1 MTRKHRGII
10 QEGDNKGRLRKGFF
24 YSGERTKNGLPV
36 IKEKK
41 HIQNG
46 GTRNSMLRLLKQ
58 ASALGSATAGL
69 GLGKARTEGT
79 KKTAAGLNKKL
90 LKNSTKIIS
99 QLQPLPPRGFI
110 NDKSVMPKIIK
121 QRNDRVSLVPIHPRI
136 SNLFTDIAETGSD
149 KSETIMNEFIT
160 GTIDSFLNPMEE
172 GDLFRQSGTLEPIVI
187 LRIIIKATRN
197 LIENLAQTNTEN
209 ELKNAFSN
217 NYTLLLNKER
227 TRQKMP
233 NENPKNTLP
242 ILGNL
247 FHNNPL
253 NTNLLLPSYKVESI
267 KLIFKNKKNL
277 YDNKKNILKLLDNY
291 YQKLLSKI
299 TS

>member
-10 QEGDNKGRLRKGFF
+10 QEGDNKGKLRKGFF

-69 GLGKARTEGT
+69 GLGEARSEGAKKAAS
-79 KKTAAGLNKKL
+79 KF
-90 LKNSTKIIS
+90 STKIMS

-121 QRNDRVSLVPIHPRI
+121 QRNDRVSFVPIHPRI
-136 SNLFTDIAETGSD
+136 SNLFTSIAKTSSD
-149 KSETIMNEFIT
+149 KSEAIMNEFIT

-209 ELKNAFSN
+209 EIKNTFSN
-217 NYTLLLNKER
+217 NYTLMLNNALLLNKER

-267 KLIFKNKKNL
+267 KLIFKNQKKL

>member
-1 MTRKHRGII
+1 
-10 QEGDNKGRLRKGFF
+10 
-24 YSGERTKNGLPV
+24 
-36 IKEKK
+36 
-41 HIQNG
+41 
-46 GTRNSMLRLLKQ
+46 
-58 ASALGSATAGL
+58 
-69 GLGKARTEGT
+69 
-79 KKTAAGLNKKL
+79 
-90 LKNSTKIIS
+90 
-99 QLQPLPPRGFI
+99 
-110 NDKSVMPKIIK
+110 
-121 QRNDRVSLVPIHPRI
+121 
-136 SNLFTDIAETGSD
+136 
-149 KSETIMNEFIT
+149 
-160 GTIDSFLNPMEE
+160 MEE

-209 ELKNAFSN
+209 EIKNAFSN
-217 NYTLLLNKER
+217 NYTLLLNNALLLNKEI
-227 TRQKMP
+227 TKQTMP

-253 NTNLLLPSYKVESI
+253 NTNLLLPSYKIESI
-267 KLIFKNKKNL
+267 KLIFKNQKEL